1 MHRLDEGPHALRLHV
16 GVEAVAQVGDVAPG
30 AEALQHLLDDLRDPL
45 LGGNIE
51 GEIKEGGGV
60 VRIEEHLTCPSQA
73 SKINV
78 KQTIETV
85 EMAQTHKKETT

>member
-45 LGGNIE
+45 LEGNIE
-51 GEIKEGGGV
+51 GEIKEGGGS
-60 VRIEEHLTCPSQA
+60 SQT

-78 KQTIETV
+78 KQTVETV
-85 EMAQTHKKETT
+85 EMAQTHKKEAT